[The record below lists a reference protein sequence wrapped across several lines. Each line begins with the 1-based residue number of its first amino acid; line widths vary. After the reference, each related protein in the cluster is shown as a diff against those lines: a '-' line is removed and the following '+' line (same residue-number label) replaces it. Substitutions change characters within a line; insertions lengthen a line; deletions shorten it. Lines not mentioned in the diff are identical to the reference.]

1 MLDSAPAS
9 SWPVASVYPPDKPS
23 PFCGQPFL
31 WTGFLYLSSPV
42 HVDSLIFV
50 SKGIYIHIYLAPF
63 SGLADKQVSYCKWI
77 HFYRSYF
84 HGTKMMSVNKNAFR
98 LGKHSGVSLPDC
110 QCCSLYGKRFEIRGF
125 GGCIF
130 ASTVICTESMGHCMF
145 IVSLLYGCPSYYFLL
160 VWVLILHICKQ
171 LCTYAAV
178 VPQRPYAFPFQGKI
192 PWRILT
198 GYHHKK
204 YIVVPKIKIK
214 KDWLSCCHWV
224 ITELGPKWI

>member
-1 MLDSAPAS
+1 MDLVKDCDGWYLETFGKACIIFHLLPPQSLHSHTSLSVLPTSLFGEVGEAVCS
-9 SWPVASVYPPDKPS
+9 FETYSERYWP
-23 PFCGQPFL
+23 Q
-31 WTGFLYLSSPV
+31 
-42 HVDSLIFV
+42 H
-50 SKGIYIHIYLAPF
+50 
-63 SGLADKQVSYCKWI
+63 QVSYCKWI

-130 ASTVICTESMGHCMF
+130 ASTVICTESMVHCMF

-198 GYHHKK
+198 GYHHKR
-204 YIVVPKIKIK
+204 YIVVPKK
-214 KDWLSCCHWV
+214 K
-224 ITELGPKWI
+224 